1 MNAHIK
7 FDLIRKTLVVLC
19 FWPNPTSSHD
29 GLVAIVSL
37 DFMSNL
43 IVYERGLIAWDRTHS
58 P

>member
-1 MNAHIK
+1 M
-7 FDLIRKTLVVLC
+7 RKTLVVLY
-19 FWPNPTSSHD
+19 FWPNPTSSHN

-43 IVYERGLIAWDRTHS
+43 VVYERALIAWDQTHS